1 MAEYRLEWFKERVLT
16 LLEEVDDAF
25 FTDLLLRNDGQIRDQ
40 LVNFINGDINELS
53 GKETRVVFFYK
64 TYQRKLIEPR
74 GDTAVAKGNQ
84 LNGKTRRGS
93 MHTDR
98 I

>member
-25 FTDLLLRNDGQIRDQ
+25 FTDLLIRDDGQIRDQ

-53 GKETRVVFFYK
+53 GKEKRVVFFYK
-64 TYQRKLIEPR
+64 TFQRKVIEPL
-74 GDTAVAKGNQ
+74 DAVVAKGNQ
-84 LNGKTRRGS
+84 QNGKL
-93 MHTDR
+93 H
-98 I
+98 